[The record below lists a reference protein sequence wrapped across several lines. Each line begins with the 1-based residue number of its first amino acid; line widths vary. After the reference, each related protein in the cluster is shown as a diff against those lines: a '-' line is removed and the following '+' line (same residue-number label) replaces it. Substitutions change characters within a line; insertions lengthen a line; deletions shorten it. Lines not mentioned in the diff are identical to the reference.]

1 MTLHESADG
10 TVTLVM
16 RGLFHELAN
25 VATAADGVQT
35 ALRHEGGAALERSAA
50 ELSTIT
56 DRLFA
61 LHADLR
67 SLLPDH
73 EGPAPLDARAIGADV
88 ARLLS
93 WHVERP
99 LTVTIDDGSVPPI
112 LVEPWR
118 ARRQL
123 LEACDSAAGEAT
135 AFRFGFFADGD
146 SITAISSDGRRFW
159 SAPTLA
165 AARRRERDAAG

>member
-1 MTLHESADG
+1 MTEVGTKDG

-16 RGLFHELAN
+16 RGLLHELAN
-25 VATAADGVQT
+25 LATAADGVQSTLKYDGADSVPRAQEDLAAT
-35 ALRHEGGAALERSAA
+35 A
-50 ELSTIT
+50 

-61 LHADLR
+61 LHADFR

-73 EGPAPLDARAIGADV
+73 EGPAALDPRALGAEV
-88 ARLLS
+88 ARLLA

-99 LTVTIDDGSVPPI
+99 ATLMIADDVVPPI
-112 LVEPWR
+112 LVEAWI

-123 LEACDSAAGEAT
+123 LEACDTALGSAT
-135 AFRFGFFADGD
+135 TFRFAFRTDGETVSAVSD
-146 SITAISSDGRRFW
+146 DGTAFW
-159 SAPTLA
+159 SAPSLA

>member
-1 MTLHESADG
+1 MTEDRAKDG

-16 RGLFHELAN
+16 RGLLHELAN
-25 VATAADGVQT
+25 LATAADGVQS
-35 ALRHEGGAALERSAA
+35 ALRHDGPTALPRAQEDLVSAV
-50 ELSTIT
+50 

-67 SLLPDH
+67 SLLPDR
-73 EGPAPLDARAIGADV
+73 EGPAPLDPRALGADV
-88 ARLLS
+88 ARLLA

-99 LTVTIDDGSVPPI
+99 ATVTIAEGSVPPI
-112 LVEPWR
+112 LAEAWL

-123 LEACDSAAGEAT
+123 LEAVDSALGPAT
-135 AFRFGFFADGD
+135 TFRFAFRVDGD
-146 SITAISSDGRRFW
+146 LVVAVSDDGTAFW
-159 SAPTLA
+159 SATSLA

>member
-1 MTLHESADG
+1 MTLRETMDG

-16 RGLFHELAN
+16 RGLLHELAN
-25 VATAADGVQT
+25 VATAADGVQS
-35 ALRHEGGAALERSAA
+35 ALRHEGAAALERSAR
-50 ELSTIT
+50 ELAATT

-67 SLLPDH
+67 ALLPDR
-73 EGPAPLDARAIGADV
+73 EGPTPLDARAIGADV
-88 ARLLS
+88 ARLLA

-99 LTVTIDDGSVPPI
+99 LAVTIDDGGVPPI
-112 LVEPWR
+112 LAEPWL

-123 LEACDSAAGEAT
+123 LEAVDSAAGEAE

-146 SITAISSDGRRFW
+146 SITAVSSDGAVFW

-165 AARRRERDAAG
+165 AARRRERDATG